1 MSPQNL
7 TYYLLWKNP
16 QTSSLPLFLF
26 SLLFSI
32 FSLQNVNYETAALR
46 SSACQSLCTKKCQ
59 LNLPNNLILLQ
70 SQRLIPFLT
79 FFTSV
84 CHVFTLPR
92 LDKHMVWDWVI
103 PDSVTFLRDYRKT
116 HARFNPV
123 LYWSIRPL
131 QTLSTY
137 RCHLSSVTHQ
147 LKRLYKHQCLQV
159 CTFFD
164 WSFAMWTFMLEQHG
178 CGTSTKSSCNRA
190 ITILHR

>member
-1 MSPQNL
+1 MMNAKTICIYVYMWQEGIAIQWQHLFIGSWCERIHKHL
-7 TYYLLWKNP
+7 HFHC
-16 QTSSLPLFLF
+16 SCSLYLF
-26 SLLFSI
+26 SL

-46 SSACQSLCTKKCQ
+46 SPACQSLCTKKCQ
-59 LNLPNNLILLQ
+59 LNLLNNLILLQ

-103 PDSVTFLRDYRKT
+103 PDSVTFLRDYCKT
-116 HARFNPV
+116 HARFNTV

-159 CTFFD
+159 CTF
-164 WSFAMWTFMLEQHG
+164 
-178 CGTSTKSSCNRA
+178 
-190 ITILHR
+190 